1 MFGTVTKVEST
12 TTLTNP
18 VTYYNGSFTV
28 PAGTYTETTG
38 AKRSVSLV
46 KEKVCAASDTG
57 NLYMEANTAEI
68 YFILNAKL
76 TGEETKTMLFLG
88 RLYRPDTIVGSGE
101 GDLTFEANADISYNI
116 KH

>member
-1 MFGTVTKVEST
+1 
-12 TTLTNP
+12 
-18 VTYYNGSFTV
+18 
-28 PAGTYTETTG
+28 
-38 AKRSVSLV
+38 
-46 KEKVCAASDTG
+46 
-57 NLYMEANTAEI
+57 MEANTAAI

-88 RLYRPDTIVGSGE
+88 RLYRPNTIVGSGE